1 MPIKLPYLMAT
12 RKTKNGPLRYF
23 VRQKGQPLVRVR
35 GKPGSAEFMV
45 NYRAAFTQQTVK
57 VSAAPS
63 APVINHTWRWLC
75 SQFLA
80 SAEFGQRAGGTR
92 GQYRRVLESTWAE
105 PLRPGAIDLF
115 ADVPLP
121 DFEAKHVRV
130 LRDRKKNTPEAANQR
145 VKYIRTVF
153 KWGVEAEPHVVTSN
167 PARDVAFLRSNNPD
181 GHHTWTVEEVRRY
194 EERHP
199 IGTKARLALA
209 IFLFTGVRR
218 ADAVALGRPNVR
230 DGWIVWTEAKNKDR
244 APKDRAIPLLPQ
256 LQEVLDAI
264 PLLGTK
270 TWLVT
275 DYGKPFTVAGFGNKM
290 RQWCDEA
297 GLPHC
302 SAHGLRKAGATIAA
316 ENGATEK
323 QIQAIFGW
331 ETLEQVELYTR
342 KARAKKLAGDSMHLL
357 VAKD

>member
-1 MPIKLPYLMAT
+1 
-12 RKTKNGPLRYF
+12 
-23 VRQKGQPLVRVR
+23 
-35 GKPGSAEFMV
+35 
-45 NYRAAFTQQTVK
+45 
-57 VSAAPS
+57 
-63 APVINHTWRWLC
+63 
-75 SQFLA
+75 
-80 SAEFGQRAGGTR
+80 
-92 GQYRRVLESTWAE
+92 
-105 PLRPGAIDLF
+105 
-115 ADVPLP
+115 
-121 DFEAKHVRV
+121 
-130 LRDRKKNTPEAANQR
+130 
-145 VKYIRTVF
+145 
-153 KWGVEAEPHVVTSN
+153 VVTRN

-181 GHHTWTVEEVRRY
+181 GHHTWTVEEVRQY

-218 ADAVALGRPNVR
+218 ADAVALGQPNVR
-230 DGWIVWTEAKNKDR
+230 DGWIMWTEAKNKDR

-256 LQEVLDAI
+256 LQEFLDAT
-264 PLLGTK
+264 PLLGSK

-275 DYGKPFTVAGFGNKM
+275 DYGRPFTIAGFGNKM